1 MLQQSSRLQTI
12 WDAIRTSLW
21 FVPSVMMVV
30 GVVLA
35 GLGFGLDLHF
45 SGVGPGSVP
54 WWVYVSSPSDARSVL
69 STLLSSMITMTS
81 LVFSITMVV
90 LSLAANQFGPRLIR
104 NFMASPQTQ
113 TVLGTFVMTILYDL
127 IVLAAIGWRG
137 EEGLFPFSTITIAM
151 VLMAA
156 SIWLLVF
163 FLHTLA
169 RSIVSET
176 VIERVGRELDAVLD
190 ELEPLP
196 SSLPQDDPE
205 NAIPEDFEQ
214 RSACFGP
221 RVPGYVQAIE
231 FDRLVEAVRSSDVV
245 IGLYFR
251 PGDYLV
257 EDGRG
262 IALYPG
268 ERDEP
273 ALRERILEAIIVG
286 AHRTP
291 VQDLEFGI
299 RHLVEI
305 AVRALSPG
313 TNDPYT
319 AVAVVHR
326 LSASLARLM
335 GRALP
340 PGVFR
345 DEEGTARVVCSQP
358 SYASLTA
365 AAFDQIRQNGA
376 DKPLIVIHLLKALD
390 RIAEH
395 VRLPAQAEVLA
406 AQLRIVAE
414 DAEREIVS
422 PSDQADMNARIKRT
436 RQVLEEAQDRVSSEI
451 ASPSP
456 DIRSTKPKMF

>member
-1 MLQQSSRLQTI
+1 M
-12 WDAIRTSLW
+12 
-21 FVPSVMMVV
+21 
-30 GVVLA
+30 
-35 GLGFGLDLHF
+35 
-45 SGVGPGSVP
+45 
-54 WWVYVSSPSDARSVL
+54 
-69 STLLSSMITMTS
+69 
-81 LVFSITMVV
+81 
-90 LSLAANQFGPRLIR
+90 
-104 NFMASPQTQ
+104 
-113 TVLGTFVMTILYDL
+113 
-127 IVLAAIGWRG
+127 
-137 EEGLFPFSTITIAM
+137 
-151 VLMAA
+151 
-156 SIWLLVF
+156 
-163 FLHTLA
+163 
-169 RSIVSET
+169 
-176 VIERVGRELDAVLD
+176 
-190 ELEPLP
+190 
-196 SSLPQDDPE
+196 
-205 NAIPEDFEQ
+205 
-214 RSACFGP
+214 
-221 RVPGYVQAIE
+221 
-231 FDRLVEAVRSSDVV
+231 
-245 IGLYFR
+245 
-251 PGDYLV
+251 
-257 EDGRG
+257 
-262 IALYPG
+262 
-268 ERDEP
+268 
-273 ALRERILEAIIVG
+273 
-286 AHRTP
+286 
-291 VQDLEFGI
+291 QDLEFGI

-345 DEEGTARVVCSQP
+345 DEEGTVRVVCSQP

-436 RQVLEEAQDRVSSEI
+436 RQVLEEAQDRVSREI